1 MISLDPRKETFK
13 LNFTE
18 FLEVYNYNID
28 MKDTRLS
35 WLGLN
40 YPSVTIDKYGY
51 PLEDRAITI
60 YGYWGE
66 LGIVSFLPKYFGI
79 EKTE

>member
-1 MISLDPRKETFK
+1 
-13 LNFTE
+13 
-18 FLEVYNYNID
+18 